1 MWWDVL
7 KNAKLSGKA
16 KGSTLDTNRI
26 KINTD
31 DNDCKKKLMYY
42 YNNPK
47 VVKQRQRTSEGV
59 YGIEHAMG
67 YNAILMNRM
76 SEDTACKIVN
86 WIEALPIF
94 PIRNEMLDFFETTI
108 DGYFIEI
115 MLEREW
121 KEDTTLKDT
130 ASWYLSLE
138 ISYSGK
144 TLVEL
149 FLIQQEGEKP
159 ESIDWRK

>member
-1 MWWDVL
+1 MWWDIL
-7 KNAKLSGKA
+7 KNAELDSKSKY
-16 KGSTLDTNRI
+16 TLDTSRI

-31 DNDCKKKLMYY
+31 DNNCKKKLRYY

-47 VVKQRQRTSEGV
+47 VEKQRLQLKQGNMKFDITG
-59 YGIEHAMG
+59 
-67 YNAILMNRM
+67 M

-94 PIRNEMLDFFETTI
+94 PVRNEMLDFFETTI

-130 ASWYLSLE
+130 TSWYLSLE

>member
-1 MWWDVL
+1 MWWNIL
-7 KNAKLSGKA
+7 KNAELDSKSKD
-16 KGSTLDTNRI
+16 TLDTSRI

-31 DNDCKKKLMYY
+31 DNNCKKKLRYY

-47 VVKQRQRTSEGV
+47 VEKQRLQLKQ
-59 YGIEHAMG
+59 G
-67 YNAILMNRM
+67 YMKFDITGM

-94 PIRNEMLDFFETTI
+94 PVRNEMLDFFEKTI

-115 MLEREW
+115 MLEKEW

>member
-7 KNAKLSGKA
+7 KNAELDSKSKD
-16 KGSTLDTNRI
+16 TLDTSRI

-31 DNDCKKKLMYY
+31 DNNCKKKLRYY

-47 VVKQRQRTSEGV
+47 VEKQRLQLKRGNMKFDITG
-59 YGIEHAMG
+59 
-67 YNAILMNRM
+67 M

-94 PIRNEMLDFFETTI
+94 PIRNEMLDFFETKI

-115 MLEREW
+115 MLEKGWVLEG
-121 KEDTTLKDT
+121 LKPKKHP
-130 ASWYLSLE
+130 WYLSLE

-144 TLVEL
+144 WIIDL
-149 FLIQQEGEKP
+149 FLSQQEGEKP